1 MLIQSALPFTRF
13 FFFFLTKKIAVLGHF
28 LLGEKRTKR
37 FKNLPSVM
45 IKRDDLAGF
54 SKPRY

>member
-13 FFFFLTKKIAVLGHF
+13 VFLTKRIAVLGHF
-28 LLGEKRTKR
+28 LLGEKRTKG
-37 FKNLPSVM
+37 FKNLPSVI

>member
-13 FFFFLTKKIAVLGHF
+13 VFLTKKIAFLGHF

-37 FKNLPSVM
+37 FKNLPSVI
-45 IKRDDLAGF
+45 IKRDDLA
-54 SKPRY
+54 